1 MGDMTFI
8 LPAFA
13 ASAPPLDGDLAGDP
27 EIAGYLRSA
36 REHLGLEIALIGRWV
51 EDGMR
56 EITHV
61 DSVLD
66 LPLGPGFRQHRE
78 ETYCWHVLTGD
89 LPEMI
94 TDPAPYPVA
103 QALHITHALP
113 VGAHFSVPLRLSDG
127 TVWGSF
133 CAMSSQPDPTLTS
146 RDLAIFES
154 FAAMAA
160 ERIDTLL
167 AAAAHREQTRQ
178 RIEDMFEGDAVT
190 IFHQPIHLLAD
201 DQPAGVECLARF
213 PDVNKRSPGTWF
225 GDAES
230 AGLGEELEMTAVRGA
245 IETFGSVPQGF
256 FAALKAP
263 ARCVVSGAVRAAL
276 EAEPAADVVVTLTQ
290 YAAAEDKLALVQALE
305 AIRPAARVAI
315 DMVGTSYASMQL
327 AALVKPDF
335 VKLDMALARNVATDP
350 AARALVSAV
359 VALVSKWNG
368 AVIAEGIEES
378 AQAEAMQALG
388 VTYGQG
394 YLFARPMPMVA
405 AAQHLA
411 GIVG

>member
-8 LPAFA
+8 LPEFEAP
-13 ASAPPLDGDLAGDP
+13 APPLDNELASDP
-27 EIAGYLRSA
+27 QIAGFLRSA
-36 REHLGLEIALIGRWV
+36 RDHLGLEIALIGRWV
-51 EDGMR
+51 EDDTR

-66 LPLGPGFRQHRE
+66 LPLETGLRQHRE

-94 TDPAPYPVA
+94 ADPAPFPVA

-133 CAMSSQPDPTLTS
+133 CAMSSQPDPSLTS

-160 ERIDTLL
+160 ERIDTLI
-167 AAAAHREQTRQ
+167 ANAAHRDQTRQ
-178 RIEDMFEGDAVT
+178 RIEDMFDGDAVT
-190 IFHQPIHLLAD
+190 IYHQPIHLLAGGE
-201 DQPAGVECLARF
+201 PAGVECLARF

-245 IETFGSVPQGF
+245 IETFASVPQGF

-305 AIRPAARVAI
+305 AMRPTARIAI

-359 VALVSKWNG
+359 VALVSEWDG
-368 AVIAEGIEES
+368 AVIAEGIEER

-388 VTYGQG
+388 VSHGQG

-405 AAQHLA
+405 AAQHLV
-411 GIVG
+411 GIVA

>member
-8 LPAFA
+8 LPEFE
-13 ASAPPLDGDLAGDP
+13 ASAPPLDGELASDP
-27 EIAGYLRSA
+27 QIAGFLHSA
-36 REHLGLEIALIGRWV
+36 RDHLGLEIGLIGRWI
-51 EDGMR
+51 DDDMR

-61 DSVLD
+61 DSALD
-66 LPLGPGFRQHRE
+66 LPLEPGLRQHRD
-78 ETYCWHVLTGD
+78 ETYCWHVLNGD

-94 TDPAPYPVA
+94 ADPAPYPAA
-103 QALHITHALP
+103 QALGITHALP

-133 CAMSSQPDPTLTS
+133 CAMSRQPDPTLTP

-160 ERIDTLL
+160 ERIDTLIAE
-167 AAAAHREQTRQ
+167 AALREQTRQ

-190 IFHQPIHLLAD
+190 IFQQPIHLLAD
-201 DQPAGVECLARF
+201 SQPAGVECLARF
-213 PDVNKRSPGTWF
+213 PDVNKRSPGAWF

-230 AGLGEELEMTAVRGA
+230 TGLGEELEMTAVNGA
-245 IETFGSVPQGF
+245 IETVTSVPDGF
-256 FAALKAP
+256 FAMVKAP

-276 EAEPAADVVVTLTQ
+276 EAETAANVVVTLTQ
-290 YAAAEDKLALVQALE
+290 YAAAEDKLALVQALQ
-305 AIRPAARVAI
+305 AIRPTARVAI

-335 VKLDMALARNVATDP
+335 VKLDMALARNVASDP

-359 VALVSKWNG
+359 VALVREWDG

-378 AQAEAMQALG
+378 AQAEAMKALG
-388 VTYGQG
+388 VSHGQG

-411 GIVG
+411 GIVA

>member
-1 MGDMTFI
+1 MTFI
-8 LPAFA
+8 LPALE
-13 ASAPPLDGDLAGDP
+13 APAQPLDDELASDSQ
-27 EIAGYLRSA
+27 IAGFLHSA
-36 REHLGLEIALIGRWV
+36 REHLGLEIGLIGRWV
-51 EDGMR
+51 EDDLR

-61 DSVLD
+61 DSMLD
-66 LPLGPGFRQHRE
+66 LPLAPGLRQHRE

-94 TDPAPYPVA
+94 ADAAAFPAA
-103 QALHITHALP
+103 QALHITEALP

-133 CAMSSQPDPTLTS
+133 CAIGRTPDPTLTG

-160 ERIDTLL
+160 ERIDTLIGD
-167 AAAAHREQTRQ
+167 AARREQTRQ
-178 RIEDMFEGDAVT
+178 RIEEMFEGDAVT
-190 IFHQPIHLLAD
+190 IFQQPIHLLAD
-201 DQPAGVECLARF
+201 GQPAGVECLARF
-213 PDVNKRSPGTWF
+213 PDVNKRSPGAWF

-230 AGLGEELEMTAVRGA
+230 TGLGEELEMTAVRGA
-245 IETFGSVPQGF
+245 IETFASVPEGF

-290 YAAAEDKLALVQALE
+290 YAAADDKLALVQALE
-305 AIRPAARVAI
+305 AIRPTARVAI

-359 VALVSKWNG
+359 VALVSEWDG

-378 AQAEAMQALG
+378 AQAEAMQSLG

-411 GIVG
+411 GIVA